1 MVGQYSAC
9 FGAELAMNNQLATHF
24 RVYFQLP
31 AGQAALLAGSF
42 GMMNL
47 FARSLGGIMSDMTFA
62 RFGFRG
68 RIWSQFGS
76 LMLEGVTFFLFACV
90 SNEYPWYYALAAL
103 CTFSLFV
110 QMAQG
115 TSYAMVPFMKP
126 EQLAIVSAL
135 VGAGGNAGAV
145 FAGFAFYKKDWEDPL
160 TPFQLHA
167 VYVIFWG
174 ILSVFYSWPEY
185 GSMFSP
191 PTTEATGEA
200 KKMHKLPPK
209 SESQFTLKSNFFT
222 NKHGDKRSMV
232 PVSGSKQEL
241 TGEYNGD
248 IDLDFGDASPAS
260 SAKPHGSS
268 VDSTPSTKG
277 QDSTSRSNVNLVP
290 TARV

>member
-1 MVGQYSAC
+1 LADAKVVVMIIQYGAC
-9 FGAELAMNNQLATHF
+9 FGTELAMNNQLATHF
-24 RVYFQLP
+24 RVYFQMP
-31 AGQAALLAGSF
+31 AGEAALLAGSF

-47 FARSLGGIMSDMTFA
+47 FARSLGGIMSDMMFA

-76 LMLEGVTFFLFACV
+76 LMLEGLTFFGFACV
-90 SNEYPWYYALAAL
+90 SNAYPWYYALVAL

-145 FAGFAFYKKDWEDPL
+145 FAGFAFYKQDWENPL

-167 VYVIFWG
+167 IYVIFWG
-174 ILSVFYSWPEY
+174 ILSVFYSWPEH

-191 PTTEATGEA
+191 PTINSEEMNGAQKL
-200 KKMHKLPPK
+200 KKPPR
-209 SESQFTLKSNFFT
+209 SESQQTLTREF
-222 NKHGDKRSMV
+222 
-232 PVSGSKQEL
+232 
-241 TGEYNGD
+241 NGNLD
-248 IDLDFGDASPAS
+248 IGFGDASPS
-260 SAKPHGSS
+260 SSKPQ
-268 VDSTPSTKG
+268 DSTPSTKAPN
-277 QDSTSRSNVNLVP
+277 DLTPYTNKNIISSVP
-290 TARV
+290 ELARV